1 MPLDLESSLDI
12 IVQALTI
19 VSFCTFSDIFVL
31 TIIMV
36 AFRST
41 VAISDAVS
49 LEVFIVPQ
57 WGFYAFVAAN
67 SMSML
72 VTQLILYRH
81 RRVQYHPVKEGNAE
95 METIE
100 LEEPVEPEHSPEGVK
115 VTIAAQTGT
124 SVPLLIFV
132 LASCIALHFTGSSLD
147 YYEVSSSRGDVTV
160 VNTYNS
166 FSIGMGIPATA
177 EDPSD
182 IGIRFLQIMYFL
194 FTVVVTPWNS
204 ILVGILY
211 LFPMVQSVKEK
222 VFFLTEITFAWS
234 ALEVF
239 LSSVIFSI
247 LQIPMFGNGLVKS
260 GCTECT
266 KSILLCSRISLSFA
280 CRL

>member
-1 MPLDLESSLDI
+1 
-12 IVQALTI
+12 
-19 VSFCTFSDIFVL
+19 
-31 TIIMV
+31 MV

-81 RRVQYHPVKEGNAE
+81 RRVQYHSVNKCNAE
-95 METIE
+95 IETTE
-100 LEEPVEPEHSPEGVK
+100 LEEAVEPEHSPEEVK

-147 YYEVSSSRGDVTV
+147 YYEVSSTRGDVTV
-160 VNTYNS
+160 VNAYNS

-182 IGIRFLQIMYFL
+182 IGVCFLQVMYFL

-211 LFPMVQSVKEK
+211 LCPMVQSVKEK

-239 LSSVIFSI
+239 LSSVMFSI
-247 LQIPMFGNGLVKS
+247 LQIPKFGNGLVKS
-260 GCTECT
+260 GCTECYKVDSALFANFAVICVST
-266 KSILLCSRISLSFA
+266 VINISVNLWLVSRA
-280 CRL
+280 HKVVYKE